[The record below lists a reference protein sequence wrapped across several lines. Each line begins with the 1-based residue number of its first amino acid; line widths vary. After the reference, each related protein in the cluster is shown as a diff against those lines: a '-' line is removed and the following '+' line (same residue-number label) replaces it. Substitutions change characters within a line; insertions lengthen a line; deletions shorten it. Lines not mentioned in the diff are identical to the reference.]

1 MSELVHSDD
10 RPDPGEQLAARGWTV
25 LRANATDVAAGWG
38 RTFDPLTQR
47 LNGRADFVT
56 ATR

>member
-1 MSELVHSDD
+1 MRD
-10 RPDPGEQLAARGWTV
+10 
-25 LRANATDVAAGWG
+25 NATDVAAGWG